1 MIFMRHVYTKSDQ
14 RKETRVG
21 FHLEDVTCLIEKSD
35 MSCQLLNV
43 WYRCVVFVPGNF
55 SPSYVGAD
63 REGVAA
69 LAPVLKLGR
78 SVLRKKKL
86 FK

>member
-1 MIFMRHVYTKSDQ
+1 
-14 RKETRVG
+14 
-21 FHLEDVTCLIEKSD
+21 

-55 SPSYVGAD
+55 SPSYVRAD

-78 SVLRKKKL
+78 SVLRKRKL